1 MSYDHLARAEF
12 QRGKSDEGAM
22 TVYLNNMTLACL
34 VVKLLAI
41 LSLFVP
47 TAYPQ
52 TCGLCLASRGIANC
66 LDQGV
71 SSSSCIRILNPD
83 VGRVREV
90 FVPRC
95 SQKIEPAYLQTVTR
109 SMGKRCHAS
118 K

>member
-12 QRGKSDEGAM
+12 QMGKSDEGAM

-34 VVKLLAI
+34 VVKLLVI

-52 TCGLCLASRGIANC
+52 ACGLCLASRG
-66 LDQGV
+66 
-71 SSSSCIRILNPD
+71 S
-83 VGRVREV
+83 
-90 FVPRC
+90 
-95 SQKIEPAYLQTVTR
+95 AYLQTVTR

>member
-12 QRGKSDEGAM
+12 QMGKSDEGAM

-34 VVKLLAI
+34 VVKLLA
-41 LSLFVP
+41 
-47 TAYPQ
+47 YPQ
-52 TCGLCLASRGIANC
+52 ACGLCLASRGIANC

-83 VGRVREV
+83 GGRVGEV